1 MNKELS
7 ETLDKLTEQLIILDQ
22 HQICLARNLFPRPAA
37 KERRKNFKQSYD
49 ESRFLFFVFD
59 CLHNVPELALHLVQ
73 IKKAGSVGINES
85 LFMLVQGN
93 LSALF
98 SLIKSE
104 EFRKEYG
111 IKNSNKI
118 LSWTHCELSLLCQTV
133 ENILNLIPYVCYL
146 ADSSKE
152 PCRDKE
158 KIVKIRKKCLL
169 QNSPMKSKKKFFHK
183 N

>member
-1 MNKELS
+1 MFDNKELS

-37 KERRKNFKQSYD
+37 KERRKNFKLSYD

-104 EFRKEYG
+104 ECRKEYG

-133 ENILNLIPYVCYL
+133 ENILNLIPYIWYL
-146 ADSSKE
+146 ADSSKA

-158 KIVKIRKKCLL
+158 KE
-169 QNSPMKSKKKFFHK
+169 Q
-183 N
+183 